1 VFTRKRYTHQLE
13 FHCEIFNKKKN
24 SFLKKIENEE
34 EIFNSLNDLDI
45 VNSSRKTIGVSNFV
59 IPIDEK
65 AYILIGIIII

>member
-1 VFTRKRYTHQLE
+1 VCSQEKDTRTNWNFIVRFL
-13 FHCEIFNKKKN
+13 IKKN